1 MTGWTIPCGG
11 TTIGVPGYADG
22 DGVRAPADR
31 RSGSRDVDRL
41 LGRTVGRTPASV
53 QLLTRGKGGV
63 RNPCSW
69 DVEADLGI
77 LPRAGAVRGGSAK
90 SAAAGLRDGSADAV
104 RKGGVTDGTLG
115 VERPK
120 FGDPDRDGTW
130 SLCVSSES

>member
-1 MTGWTIPCGG
+1 M
-11 TTIGVPGYADG
+11 GVPVYGDG

-41 LGRTVGRTPASV
+41 RVGRSVGRTPASV

-63 RNPCSW
+63 RRPGSW
-69 DVEADLGI
+69 DVDADLGMR
-77 LPRAGAVRGGSAK
+77 PRAAAARAARAE
-90 SAAAGLRDGSADAV
+90 SAAGSRLRDGSADAV
-104 RKGGVTDGTLG
+104 RKGGVTDEPLG

-130 SLCVSSES
+130 SLVSSES